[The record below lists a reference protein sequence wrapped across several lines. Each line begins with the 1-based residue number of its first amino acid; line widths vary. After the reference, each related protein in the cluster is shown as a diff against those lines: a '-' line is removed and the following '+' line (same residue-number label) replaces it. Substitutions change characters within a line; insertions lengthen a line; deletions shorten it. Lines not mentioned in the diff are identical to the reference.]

1 MVGKILERVYVW
13 DRFVRLHHWSLV
25 ALLILDGF
33 VLDGNDARH
42 HWVGYAAAALVGA
55 RLIWGAVGSL
65 PARFTSFFP
74 TPARIRAYLSA
85 PRQPMR
91 GHNPLGAVMVL
102 LFLALVLALGATGWL
117 MGTDTYWGDENLEAL
132 HDALAYALMGCAIA
146 HVGGVLLAS
155 WRTRVNL
162 PHAML
167 TGYKVRGEDALPFRD

>member
-1 MVGKILERVYVW
+1 MARKILERVYVW

-25 ALLILDGF
+25 ALLTLDGF
-33 VLDGNDARH
+33 ALDGSDAPH
-42 HWVGYAAAALVGA
+42 HWVGYAAAGLVGA
-55 RLIWGAVGSL
+55 RLIWGAVG
-65 PARFTSFFP
+65 PYRARFTSFFP
-74 TPARIRAYLSA
+74 TPARIRAYLGA

-102 LFLALVLALGATGWL
+102 LLLALVLALGATGWL

-132 HDALAYALMGCAIA
+132 HDALAYALLGCVLA

-162 PHAML
+162 PRAML